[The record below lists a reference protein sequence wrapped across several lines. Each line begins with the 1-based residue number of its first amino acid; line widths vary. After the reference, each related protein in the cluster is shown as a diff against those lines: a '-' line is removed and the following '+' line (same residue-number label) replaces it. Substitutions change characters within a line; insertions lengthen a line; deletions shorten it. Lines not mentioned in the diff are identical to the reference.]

1 LDRCRRPS
9 SASSSARCSRA
20 LGRRLS
26 LEPGGPGYTIVGVVG
41 DVQHADLAL
50 PAEPMVYRPQVPAA
64 TPAQPG
70 PLPAMTLVVRAEVPA
85 AALTSAVRG
94 LLRELD
100 PSIPVF
106 EVRSMSE
113 VVADSLARVRLL
125 LAVLSAAAGLTLL
138 LGMVGLYGVI
148 AYGVALRTREFG
160 VRIALG
166 ATPQAILRQ
175 VLARGLQL
183 GIGTGLLLWLVLRP
197 ALRATV
203 VGLPAADPIA
213 PLAAMTLLGGAALL
227 ASWLPARRALRVSP
241 ADALRAD

>member
-1 LDRCRRPS
+1 
-9 SASSSARCSRA
+9 
-20 LGRRLS
+20 
-26 LEPGGPGYTIVGVVG
+26 
-41 DVQHADLAL
+41 
-50 PAEPMVYRPQVPAA
+50 
-64 TPAQPG
+64 
-70 PLPAMTLVVRAEVPA
+70 MTLVVRAEVPA

-106 EVRSMSE
+106 EVRSMGE
-113 VVADSLARVRLL
+113 VVADSLARMRLL

-166 ATPQAILRQ
+166 ATPSAILRQ
-175 VLARGLQL
+175 VLARGLQLTVL

-213 PLAAMTLLGGAALL
+213 PLAAMTLHGGAAVL

>member
-1 LDRCRRPS
+1 MS
-9 SASSSARCSRA
+9 A

-41 DVQHADLAL
+41 DVQHTDLAL
-50 PAEPMVYRPQVPAA
+50 PTEPMVYRPQVSAA

-106 EVRSMSE
+106 EVRSMGE
-113 VVADSLARVRLL
+113 VVADSLARMRLL

-148 AYGVALRTREFG
+148 AYGVVLRTREFG

-175 VLARGLQL
+175 VLARGLQLTVL

-213 PLAAMTLLGGAALL
+213 PLAAMMLLGGAALL
-227 ASWLPARRALRVSP
+227 ASWLPARRAVRVSP